1 MQFDTL
7 AICNTCNLQHV
18 QFVTCARQIS
28 YMDQLH
34 GSARWISWTDQLD
47 GPAGWTSSLFLK
59 PWPVCI
65 FEDWLFSLY
74 IVALFESDESFV
86 CTCQAQPLS
95 WFLFLLKFVA
105 TDATCSFVL
114 TGQVQN
120 NCIFVC
126 VVFLFTLLTHYLN
139 KWKAYHVLLW
149 CCCLFFWCCLFV
161 VCIFYDFSG
170 LLFCS
175 WFIL

>member
-1 MQFDTL
+1 MCKWVEPAGQT
-7 AICNTCNLQHV
+7 
-18 QFVTCARQIS
+18 
-28 YMDQLH
+28 
-34 GSARWISWTDQLD
+34 SWTDQLD
-47 GPAGWTSSLFLK
+47 GP
-59 PWPVCI
+59 V
-65 FEDWLFSLY
+65 LFSWSLGQFAY
-74 IVALFESDESFV
+74 SKIDFSVCTLSHYSSPMKALFV
-86 CTCQAQPLS
+86 LAKLS
-95 WFLFLLKFVA
+95 LWVGSYSCSKFVA

-149 CCCLFFWCCLFV
+149 CCCLFIWCCLFV
-161 VCIFYDFSG
+161 VWIFYDFSG